1 MSAPFSQGRN
11 SKKRKKA
18 RENLSPSPSSSSH
31 ERPTSQSQ
39 PDTRRENSS
48 SQAMSPTVSR
58 ERAGG
63 SASWDVEQGGAGA
76 TEDEYVS
83 GGDQSGERSDVATDE
98 SSSSHAMDANLSVDD
113 ESDTD
118 ASSSGMVPAYMDY
131 DGQLVFKK
139 SDNGRKRSCKRVIY
153 EALRGRAMPTKPLIA
168 AVLWAIIAVVISW
181 LTRKGY
187 QPHEDGDCR
196 WWCSPLAV
204 DGEALSYVGFALFL
218 LTTFRVQEYVAA
230 RAVLTG
236 RA

>member
-11 SKKRKKA
+11 SRKRKKA
-18 RENLSPSPSSSSH
+18 RENHSPSPSSSQ
-31 ERPTSQSQ
+31 ERPTSQSH

-48 SQAMSPTVSR
+48 SSQTMSPAVSGEPGG
-58 ERAGG
+58 ERAG
-63 SASWDVEQGGAGA
+63 WDVEQGAA
-76 TEDEYVS
+76 ASTEDEYVS
-83 GGDQSGERSDVATDE
+83 EGQEGSDFATDE

-113 ESDTD
+113 ESDAD
-118 ASSSGMVPAYMDY
+118 ASSSGMAPAYMDF

-139 SDNGRKRSCKRVIY
+139 SDNGRKRSFKRIIY

-168 AVLWAIIAVVISW
+168 AVLWAIFAVVISW
-181 LTRKGY
+181 VTRKGY
-187 QPHEDGDCR
+187 RPHEDGDCR

-230 RAVLTG
+230 CAVLTS